1 MTSEHPDATDSM
13 DATEHNSGDESTT
26 DGWVSTAEAAAALG
40 VHVRTIE
47 RRLRSGKLQ
56 GRHHHGRPQ
65 VWIGDGPPAVARRIA
80 GMPGN
85 GDMPGDTA
93 TCPADDAAMPGDVTD
108 CRALT
113 VPEHAAALSATA
125 ALADRAI
132 GAAEDGARR
141 VRRSALV
148 AWSTVAVLVVACAVA
163 VWAITDAAGR
173 LRQAQD
179 QAAEASRTAT
189 DRLTDMSGR
198 LADVTERAQQA
209 ESRAVAS
216 ATEARQSQ
224 ERAVGL
230 EQQLT
235 EAQAAVE
242 ISMAKQQAAERER
255 DAVRQLLNTRQVA
268 AVEAD
273 DDVPGGGVAGQQ

>member
-1 MTSEHPDATDSM
+1 MA
-13 DATEHNSGDESTT
+13 
-26 DGWVSTAEAAAALG
+26 WVSTAEAAVAIRRSP
-40 VHVRTIE
+40 RTIE
-47 RRLRSGKLQ
+47 RWCAAGRLQSRQSPT
-56 GRHHHGRPQ
+56 GREVWLDGDPPKAEQ
-65 VWIGDGPPAVARRIA
+65 VAPDMTDTDDTGARHEAPDTTVNLPAVVEQVTTAAIRPVVADVLEVAQSARRW
-80 GMPGN
+80 
-85 GDMPGDTA
+85 
-93 TCPADDAAMPGDVTD
+93 
-108 CRALT
+108 
-113 VPEHAAALSATA
+113 AAA
-125 ALADRAI
+125 
-132 GAAEDGARR
+132 
-141 VRRSALV
+141 
-148 AWSTVAVLVVACAVA
+148 AWITVAVLVIAGAVA

-242 ISMAKQQAAERER
+242 ISLAKQQAAERER

-268 AVEAD
+268 AAEAD